1 MISSRKVGVPTTRFN
16 RWGIIKQHSGLLI
29 ASKYRTIKNGLA
41 DANPF

>member
-1 MISSRKVGVPTTRFN
+1 MIRSCRVGVPTTRFN